1 MKMFIYIL
9 ISTLLFSCG
18 NTEQKKA
25 EGITSATAQQVN
37 EMRFVK
43 DTTIVYDIE
52 NISSEGAEAVVK
64 YSDKKIKEST
74 ITIYGETGQAKI
86 IYSFSSDL
94 INVTEKKFAYKEDLK
109 KVSSDKDM
117 KVKNEITYTIDL
129 NGKLIGYA
137 DKEKI
142 DVFQEFKKVVPFEI
156 K

>member
-18 NTEQKKA
+18 SKEQK
-25 EGITSATAQQVN
+25 ITENITNTTIQQAN
-37 EMRFVK
+37 EMSVIK

-64 YSDKKIKEST
+64 YADKKIKEST
-74 ITIYGETGQAKI
+74 ISIYGETGQAKI

-94 INVTEKKFAYKEDLK
+94 INVTEKEFAYKEDLK

-117 KVKNEITYTIDL
+117 KIKKEIAYTIDF
-129 NGKLIGYA
+129 NGNLIGNA
-137 DKEKI
+137 DKERI
-142 DVFQEFKKVVPFEI
+142 DVFQEFKKVVPFEL